1 VGSIPTGTTSRT
13 DSIARRATYK
23 GELSVLRKCTRPD
36 LVRGCNN
43 RVARASY
50 GGQVEYANKEGELKE
65 ATDYE
70 TVDALVSNA
79 LRNAEV
85 DKLQAEADKRLAIIK
100 SLGEDWF
107 LSGTVITFEKTFVE
121 GGPAYSYAAI
131 KVNGSWYTTGRSG
144 RVYTWEDLLK
154 WLVSGPSPTTSITV
168 LKWSHTIPG
177 QDVYKAVEEVRKEQ
191 LGGQGSSVP
200 IEDQVAS
207 IGQEIPVTQLPLQ
220 WDPDVYK
227 DQAAPWKAGDQ
238 TLFDKHFGD
247 VKQSP
252 QPRAKL
258 DEALDPLGRALLERK
273 SGSDPEVN
281 DDAF

>member
-1 VGSIPTGTTSRT
+1 MLL
-13 DSIARRATYK
+13 A
-23 GELSVLRKCTRPD
+23 LRKCTRPD

-43 RVARASY
+43 RVARAPHN
-50 GGQVEYANKEGELKE
+50 GQVEYANKEGELNSKDLGLNYE
-65 ATDYE
+65 A
-70 TVDALVSNA
+70 VDALVRDA
-79 LRNAEV
+79 LRNAEA
-85 DKLQAEADKRLAIIK
+85 DKLKVEADKRLAIIRMF
-100 SLGEDWF
+100 GADAF
-107 LSGTVITFEKTFVE
+107 LDRTVITFEKTFVE
-121 GGPAYSYAAI
+121 GGLAYSYAAI

-168 LKWSHTIPG
+168 LSWSHTIPSEPFSF
-177 QDVYKAVEEVRKEQ
+177 YKAVEEVRKEQ
-191 LGGQGSSVP
+191 LGGQGPSVP

-207 IGQEIPVTQLPLQ
+207 IDQEIPVTQLPLQ
-220 WDPDVYK
+220 WDPNVYK

-258 DEALDPLGRALLERK
+258 DEGLDPLGRALLDRK
-273 SGSDPEVN
+273 TGSDPEVN

>member
-1 VGSIPTGTTSRT
+1 MLL
-13 DSIARRATYK
+13 A
-23 GELSVLRKCTRPD
+23 LRKCTRPD

-43 RVARASY
+43 RVARAPHN
-50 GGQVEYANKEGELKE
+50 GQVEYANKEGELNSKDLGLNYE
-65 ATDYE
+65 A
-70 TVDALVSNA
+70 VDALVRDA
-79 LRNAEV
+79 LRNAEA
-85 DKLQAEADKRLAIIK
+85 DKLKVEADKRLAIIRMF
-100 SLGEDWF
+100 GADAF
-107 LSGTVITFEKTFVE
+107 LDRTVITFEKTFVE
-121 GGPAYSYAAI
+121 GGLAYSYAAI

-168 LKWSHTIPG
+168 LSWSHTIPSEPFSF
-177 QDVYKAVEEVRKEQ
+177 YKAVEEVRKEQ
-191 LGGQGSSVP
+191 EQLGGQGPSVP
-200 IEDQVAS
+200 IENQVAS
-207 IGQEIPVTQLPLQ
+207 IGQEIPPGNQLPLQ